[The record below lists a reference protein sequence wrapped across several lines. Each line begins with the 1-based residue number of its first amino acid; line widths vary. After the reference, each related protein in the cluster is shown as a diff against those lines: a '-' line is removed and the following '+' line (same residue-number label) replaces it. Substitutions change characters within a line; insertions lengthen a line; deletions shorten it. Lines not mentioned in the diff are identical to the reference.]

1 MEHKT
6 ILSKF
11 QQQLLDFIIEEPYLL
26 KNYYWSGGTA
36 LSEIYLHHR
45 ESYDID
51 LFTEKNEVHLPSV
64 SKFVRSAAKKL
75 RAKKIAPIRYLG
87 LYSFTYILPNDSELK
102 IDFNYYPFK
111 RIETAKKYKKLE
123 VDSLIDIAANKVHT
137 IFMKP
142 RGRDYIDLYLTL
154 KENSQINLEKLILL
168 ADIKFDW
175 HIDPLQLGENLS
187 KVVTFTEKPKMFIP
201 FNQQEMENYLLNL
214 AKQLGSQIL
223 R

>member
-6 ILSKF
+6 ILTKF
-11 QQQLLDFIIEEPYLL
+11 QQQLLDLIIEEPYLL

-51 LFTEKNEVHLPSV
+51 LFTEKSEVHLPSV
-64 SKFVRSAAKKL
+64 GKFVSKAGKNL
-75 RAKKIAPIRYLG
+75 GAKKISSIRYFG
-87 LYSFTYILPNDSELK
+87 LYSFTYTLPDNDQLK

-111 RIETAKKYKKLE
+111 RIGPGKRYNSLE
-123 VDSLIDIAANKVHT
+123 VDSLTDIATNKVHT

-142 RGRDYIDLYLTL
+142 RGRDYIDLYFIL
-154 KENSQINLEKLILL
+154 KKNKQISLDKLILL
-168 ADIKFDW
+168 ADAKFDW

-187 KVVTFTEKPKMFIP
+187 KVVAFTEKPKMFIS
-201 FNQQEMENYLLNL
+201 FNQQEMEGYLLNL

-223 R
+223 K

>member
-11 QQQLLDFIIEEPYLL
+11 QQQLLDLIIEEPYLL

-75 RAKKIAPIRYLG
+75 HAKKIAPIRYLG
-87 LYSFTYILPNDSELK
+87 LYSFTYILPNNSELK

-111 RIETAKKYKKLE
+111 QIEMGKKYKKLS

-142 RGRDYIDLYLTL
+142 RGRDYIDLYFIL
-154 KENSQINLEKLILL
+154 KENKHLSIDRLILL
-168 ADIKFDW
+168 ADAKLDW
-175 HIDPLQLGENLS
+175 HIDPLQLGENLA
-187 KVVTFTEKPKMFIP
+187 KVVSFTEKPKMFIR
-201 FNQQEMENYLLNL
+201 FNQQEMESYLLSL
-214 AKQLGSQIL
+214 AKKLGSKIL
-223 R
+223 K